1 MPSIKWEDSVFVTRL
16 VDPVEAAEYLNE
28 VMKDG
33 DRDIFL
39 MALRDIATAH
49 GGISA
54 LARKTK
60 LSRPSLHRMLSGNGN
75 PELASLEKL
84 LNAFGLRLSVESKG
98 KKKKRAS

>member
-16 VDPVEAAEYLNE
+16 VDPVEAAGFLNE

-33 DRDIFL
+33 DRDLFL

-54 LARKTK
+54 LAKKTK
-60 LSRPSLHRMLSGNGN
+60 LSRPSLHRMLARNGN

-84 LNAFGLRLSVESKG
+84 LSAFGLRLSVDPKE
-98 KKKKRAS
+98 KKRRAS